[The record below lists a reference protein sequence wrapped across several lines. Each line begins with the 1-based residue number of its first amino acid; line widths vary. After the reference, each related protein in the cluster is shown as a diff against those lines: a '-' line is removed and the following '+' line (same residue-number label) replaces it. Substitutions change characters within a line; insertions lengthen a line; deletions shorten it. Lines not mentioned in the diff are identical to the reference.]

1 MGAGDEVECGVEE
14 GDGEEEE
21 EEDGAATTA
30 VGATAGPTARYMAVG
45 LVGDIP

>member
-1 MGAGDEVECGVEE
+1 MGAGDEVECGGEE

-30 VGATAGPTARYMAVG
+30 GPTARYMAVG